1 MFHSLRFALAL
12 ACFPLAALGQQIVFH
27 PGSDTVMG
35 GVLARRSELWA
46 AGNPARPLLPF
57 EALPALFGDRN
68 GDGQL
73 NDAPTRF
80 DACAVVNSALYVS
93 LASNCTLA
101 DGTTLL
107 DGDVF
112 RLDAFA
118 ALTVV
123 WSESQFAAATGTSTV
138 DVDALAVSA
147 SGVVYFSFED
157 DELTTLPAVIAQ
169 NGGNALVD
177 EQCVWRWD
185 PSQSYAT
192 LHLTQANVVAVMNAA
207 FGTNATSVVDTCGLE
222 IDPLDPNEL
231 WITTASTSAT
241 LKGRVAS
248 TRGGGVPVQWAGV
261 NFEPASMGF
270 ASNFSLYTLAVC
282 GLDWPTLR
290 LTPDTGSSASGGTGT
305 ASVTG
310 LSPGAQV
317 QLVVTAPV
325 LPGPF
330 AIPSALPGWAG
341 VCVDP
346 TDPLFAASFAAPE
359 LLLVADPTGQA
370 AYAFEFGGMLAG
382 AQALVQAVEV
392 LTLRVSNPV
401 VLSVGS

>member
-1 MFHSLRFALAL
+1 
-12 ACFPLAALGQQIVFH
+12 
-27 PGSDTVMG
+27 
-35 GVLARRSELWA
+35 
-46 AGNPARPLLPF
+46 
-57 EALPALFGDRN
+57 
-68 GDGQL
+68 
-73 NDAPTRF
+73 
-80 DACAVVNSALYVS
+80 
-93 LASNCTLA
+93 
-101 DGTTLL
+101 
-107 DGDVF
+107 
-112 RLDAFA
+112 
-118 ALTVV
+118 
-123 WSESQFAAATGTSTV
+123 V

-241 LKGRVAS
+241 LRGRVAS

-270 ASNFSLYTLAVC
+270 ASNFSLDTLAVC